1 MNYVLCRHRVRNF
14 DYWKGVFDS
23 QADAHC
29 AAGLKLVHLWHE
41 ADNPRQV
48 FFLFEL
54 ENVERARSFLDSS
67 VAAESASKSGL
78 IEGDFHY
85 FNESLGYGLPD
96 KSPETAEDATPTN
109 DATSPSNKEAVN
121 GPVSPEPTKGPE
133 PEKNPSLSVA
143 AEPTNSSTPT
153 PPPPISGPAHEKSPA
168 LSATAERASSSTSPP
183 TMKGPERVNSATPPH
198 ELPDGWEPVENWPPA
213 MAAAEAAHE
222 ESSPRRGRWTR
233 RKY

>member
-67 VAAESASKSGL
+67 VATESARKLGL
-78 IEGDFHY
+78 IEGDFHF
-85 FNESLGYGLPD
+85 FNESLGYGLPNE
-96 KSPETAEDATPTN
+96 SPETAEDATPTN
-109 DATSPSNKEAVN
+109 DATSPSNEEAAN
-121 GPVSPEPTKGPE
+121 GPVAPEPMKSPEPEKSPAPSVTAERASSSPPPIKGPE
-133 PEKNPSLSVA
+133 PSV
-143 AEPTNSSTPT
+143 
-153 PPPPISGPAHEKSPA
+153 
-168 LSATAERASSSTSPP
+168 TAERASSSTSPP